1 MRANAK
7 TPRGRRARTLSL
19 CLVLCLVLCLT
30 LLPGC
35 AAKPGADGP
44 SGGSAGP
51 GSDPACPE
59 ETTILCRIADGAEEG
74 SLLLAAQG
82 GEGEL
87 LYRLT
92 VGEGIELTLDGDPAA
107 PADLQDG
114 MLVNIAFG
122 GEVLESY
129 PAQLTKVSA
138 IHAHTD
144 GQDDRC
150 GLALQI
156 FEDLWAEDSGLNGG
170 PEDSPD
176 GGLTYFGIEIDPA
189 LLPEPAERAAAAWR
203 FAELHGV
210 QPLTG
215 SWQQL
220 ADEGY
225 IDAEALY
232 WEDGLFFS
240 LTPTEGSAQRED
252 ALFFTAE
259 KWRSGLGAIFF
270 TDCAAARDAAGRWQ
284 YETGGFAIA

>member
-1 MRANAK
+1 MRANTK
-7 TPRGRRARTLSL
+7 PVRGRRACCLAL
-19 CLVLCLVLCLT
+19 CLALLT
-30 LLPGC
+30 GC
-35 AAKPGADGP
+35 AAKPGAAGP
-44 SGGSAGP
+44 SGESGRP
-51 GSDPACPE
+51 GGDSGDSGCPE
-59 ETTILCRIADGAEEG
+59 SATLLCRIADGAEEG
-74 SLLLAAQG
+74 SLLLAAQS
-82 GEGEL
+82 GEGDR

-92 VGEGIELTLDGDPAA
+92 VGEGVELTLDGEPAA
-107 PADLQDG
+107 AADLRDG
-114 MLVNIAFG
+114 MLVSIQFS

-129 PAQLTKVSA
+129 PAQLAKVGA
-138 IHAHTD
+138 VHALTD

-156 FEDLWAEDSGLNGG
+156 LEDLWAEDSGLNGG
-170 PEDSPD
+170 PD
-176 GGLTYFGIEIDPA
+176 GSLTYFGIEIDPA
-189 LLPEPAERAAAAWR
+189 LLPEAAEREAAVWR

-225 IDAEALY
+225 IDAENLY

-252 ALFFTAE
+252 ALFFTAQ

-270 TDCAAARDAAGRWQ
+270 TDCAAVRDAAGRWQ

>member
-7 TPRGRRARTLSL
+7 TPRRRRARALSL
-19 CLVLCLVLCLT
+19 CLALCLA
-30 LLPGC
+30 LLAGC
-35 AAKPGADGP
+35 AARAGAAGS
-44 SGGSAGP
+44 SGESAGP
-51 GSDPACPE
+51 GGDPACPE

-74 SLLLAAQG
+74 SLLLAAQS

-92 VGEGIELTLDGDPAA
+92 VGEGVAVTLDGEPAA
-107 PADLQDG
+107 PADLRDG
-114 MLVNIAFG
+114 MLVNIQFS

-129 PAQLTKVSA
+129 PAQLTEVSA
-138 IHAHTD
+138 LHALTD

-156 FEDLWAEDSGLNGG
+156 FEDLWAEDSGLNSG
-170 PEDSPD
+170 PGDSPD